1 MKHRIASHV
10 RIEPHKFRIAVELIP
25 DTEEEKTAIKNLAQ
39 ERSSQQQREMIDNYL
54 NFQLNL
60 GNYSVIDLME
70 QKESLFIL
78 NIFI

>member
-1 MKHRIASHV
+1 MKHRIVSHV
-10 RIEPHKFRIAVELIP
+10 RIEAHKFRIAVELLP
-25 DTEEEKTAIKNLAQ
+25 DTEEEKKAISKLQQGVASQ
-39 ERSSQQQREMIDNYL
+39 EQRDMIDNYL

-60 GNYSVIDLME
+60 GEYSVIDLME